1 LPERY
6 ALEEATMLTAY
17 AIDNRRLVQLQPEAG
32 EDWLQH
38 SRWLE
43 LVDPDETERMVVASV
58 FGLPLPDT
66 KDVDELEASA
76 HHVTY
81 GNGLQVNSLFF
92 HQLEDQPRNTNV
104 SFIYDGKR
112 LVSLSTREIPHARLL
127 RMRNQRGTLDLE
139 DALDLLLSL
148 LEIKVDTLAD
158 EMEHAYRTLEDISRL
173 VLGRDADDLE
183 EAIDGLAEQ
192 EDLVGK
198 VRLCLM
204 DGQRDLKFLFR
215 QRSVLPEQR
224 EWIGEMLGDIETLLP
239 HNTFLS
245 EKADFLLN
253 TAQGFLNIEQSQ
265 IMKIFSIVALVFL
278 PPTLVAAIYGMNFRL
293 MPELDWPWGYPIA
306 LGLMVVAGIS
316 PYLYFKR
323 KGWF

>member
-1 LPERY
+1 
-6 ALEEATMLTAY
+6 MLTAY
-17 AIDNRRLVQLQPEAG
+17 AIDGGRLVQLHPEAG
-32 EDWLQH
+32 ADWLQQ
-38 SRWLE
+38 SRWLD
-43 LVDPDETERMVVASV
+43 LVDPDDEERAAVASV
-58 FGLPLPDT
+58 FELPLLDIE
-66 KDVDELEASA
+66 DVDELEASA
-76 HHVTY
+76 HHVSYT
-81 GNGLQVNSLFF
+81 NGVQVNCLFF

-104 SFIYDGKR
+104 SFVYDGER
-112 LVSLSTREIPHARLL
+112 LVSLSSREIPHARLL
-127 RMRNQRGTLDLE
+127 RMRNQRGTLDVE

-148 LEIKVDTLAD
+148 LEIKVDALAD
-158 EMEHAYRTLEDISRL
+158 EMEQAYRTLEDISRL
-173 VLGRDADDLE
+173 VLGRDAEDLE
-183 EAIDGLAEQ
+183 DAIDGLAEQ

-204 DGQRDLKFLFR
+204 DGQRDLKFLYR
-215 QRSVLPEQR
+215 QRNFLPEQR
-224 EWIGEMLGDIETLLP
+224 EWITEMLGDIETLLP

-278 PPTLVAAIYGMNFRL
+278 PPTLIAAIYGMNFAH

>member
-1 LPERY
+1 
-6 ALEEATMLTAY
+6 MLTAY
-17 AIDNRRLVQLQPEAG
+17 AIDSGRLVQLQPEAG
-32 EDWLQH
+32 TDWL
-38 SRWLE
+38 SRSSWID
-43 LVDPDETERMVVASV
+43 LVAPSAAEREAVASV
-58 FGLPLPDT
+58 FVLPLLDT
-66 KDVDELEASA
+66 DDIDELEASA

-81 GNGLQVNSLFF
+81 ASGLQVNCLFF
-92 HQLEDQPRNTNV
+92 HQLEDEPRNTNV
-104 SFIYDGKR
+104 SFVYDGER
-112 LVSLSTREIPHARLL
+112 LVSLSSREIPHARLL
-127 RMRNQRGTLDLE
+127 RRRNQRGTLDIE
-139 DALDLLLSL
+139 DALALLLSL

-158 EMEHAYRTLEDISRL
+158 EMEQAYRTLEDISRL

-204 DGQRDLKFLFR
+204 DGQRDLKFLYR
-215 QRSVLPEQR
+215 QRSFLPEQR
-224 EWIGEMLGDIETLLP
+224 EWLTEMLGDIETLLP
-239 HNTFLS
+239 HNAFLS

-278 PPTLVAAIYGMNFRL
+278 PPTLIAAIYGMNFRI
-293 MPELDWPWGYPIA
+293 MPELDWPWGYPLA

-316 PYLYFKR
+316 PYLYFKH

>member
-1 LPERY
+1 
-6 ALEEATMLTAY
+6 MLTAY
-17 AIDNRRLVQLQPEAG
+17 AIENGRLVQLQPEAG
-32 EDWLQH
+32 AGWLQQ
-38 SRWLE
+38 SRWLD
-43 LVDPDETERMVVASV
+43 LVDPSDAERAVAASV
-58 FGLPLPDT
+58 SGLPLLDT
-66 KDVDELEASA
+66 EDVDELEASA

-81 GNGLQVNSLFF
+81 PNGLQVNCLFF
-92 HQLEDQPRNTNV
+92 HQLDEEPRNTNV
-104 SFIYDGKR
+104 AFAYDGER
-112 LVSLSTREIPHARLL
+112 LVSVCSREIPHARLL
-127 RMRNQRGTLDLE
+127 RMRNQRGTYDIE
-139 DALDLLLSL
+139 DAFDLLLSL

-158 EMEHAYRTLEDISRL
+158 EMEQAYRTLEDISRL
-173 VLGRDADDLE
+173 VLGRDAE
-183 EAIDGLAEQ
+183 EIEDAIDGLAEQ

-204 DGQRDLKFLFR
+204 DGQRDLKFLYR
-215 QRSVLPEQR
+215 QRGLTQEQQ
-224 EWIGEMLGDIETLLP
+224 EWIAEMLGDIETLLP

-278 PPTLVAAIYGMNFRL
+278 PPTLIAAIYGMNFRL

>member
-1 LPERY
+1 
-6 ALEEATMLTAY
+6 MLTAY
-17 AIDNRRLVQLQPEAG
+17 AIESGRLVQLAPEKDEA
-32 EDWLQH
+32 WLQR

-43 LVDPDETERMVVASV
+43 LVSPDEEELAAVAGV
-58 FGLPLPDT
+58 LKLPLPDLEEI
-66 KDVDELEASA
+66 DELEASA
-76 HHVTY
+76 DHVAY
-81 GNGLQVNSLFF
+81 ANGLQVNCLFL
-92 HQLEDQPRNTNV
+92 HQLEDGPRNTNV
-104 SFIYDGKR
+104 SFVYDGER
-112 LVSLSTREIPHARLL
+112 LVLLSSREIPHARLL
-127 RMRNQRGTLDLE
+127 RMRNQRGSLDLE

-158 EMEHAYRTLEDISRL
+158 EMEQAYRTLEEISRQ

-183 EAIDGLAEQ
+183 DAIDGLAEQ

-204 DGQRDLKFLFR
+204 DGQRDLKFLYR
-215 QRSVLPEQR
+215 QRDLQPEQR
-224 EWIGEMLGDIETLLP
+224 EWITEMLGDIETLMP

-265 IMKIFSIVALVFL
+265 IMKVFSIAALVLL
-278 PPTLVAAIYGMNFRL
+278 PPTLIAAIYGMNFRH
-293 MPELDWPWGYPIA
+293 MPELDWPWGYPLA

>member
-1 LPERY
+1 
-6 ALEEATMLTAY
+6 MLTAY
-17 AIDNRRLVQLQPEAG
+17 AIDDRRLVQLHPEEGA
-32 EDWLQH
+32 DWLQR
-38 SRWLE
+38 SRWLD
-43 LVDPDETERMVVASV
+43 LVDPSDAERAAVASV
-58 FGLPLPDT
+58 FGLPLLDT
-66 KDVDELEASA
+66 EDVDELEASA

-81 GNGLQVNSLFF
+81 TSGLQVNCLFF
-92 HQLEDQPRNTNV
+92 HQLEEEPRNTNV
-104 SFIYDGKR
+104 SFVFDGKR
-112 LVSLSTREIPHARLL
+112 LVSLSSREIPHARLL
-127 RMRNQRGTLDLE
+127 RMRNQRGNLDLE
-139 DALDLLLSL
+139 DAFALLLSL
-148 LEIKVDTLAD
+148 LEIKVDALAD
-158 EMEHAYRTLEDISRL
+158 EMEQAYRTLEEISRL
-173 VLGRDADDLE
+173 VLGRDAEDLE
-183 EAIDGLAEQ
+183 DAIDGLAEQ

-204 DGQRDLKFLFR
+204 DGQRDLKFLYR

-224 EWIGEMLGDIETLLP
+224 EWISEMLSDIETLLP

-278 PPTLVAAIYGMNFRL
+278 PPTLIAAIYGMNFRL

-306 LGLMVVAGIS
+306 LGLMAVAGIS